1 MSAPVIDCRGLSC
14 PLPVIR
20 VKEELDKGQ
29 PFSVIVDASVAVE
42 NISRFL
48 GYRGVSFIVTPRGAD
63 RLIEVG
69 S

>member
-42 NISRFL
+42 NISRLL
-48 GYRGVSFIVTPRGAD
+48 GNRGVEFTVTPQGYES
-63 RLIEVG
+63 LIEVR